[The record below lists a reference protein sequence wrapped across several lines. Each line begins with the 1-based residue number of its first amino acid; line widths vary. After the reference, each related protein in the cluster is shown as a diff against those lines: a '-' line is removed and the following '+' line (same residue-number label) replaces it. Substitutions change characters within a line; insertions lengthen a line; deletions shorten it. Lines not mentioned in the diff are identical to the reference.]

1 LETKLG
7 QELSGKVAI
16 ITGGASG
23 IGRATVE
30 VFAAAGAR
38 VVIADV
44 NDDAGHDLARQIGAA
59 TFYQHT
65 DVSKADQVQA
75 LVDAAVAKFGSLDIM
90 FNNAGISG
98 GRHPYFLDDDLE
110 NFHSVIGVNLYGV
123 MIGTQRA
130 GRHMA
135 RHGGGV
141 ILNNAS
147 ISGVMAGQA
156 LMSYRASKAAVVH
169 LTKSLAID
177 LGRHNI
183 RVNCLAPG
191 HIRTPIRVMTDA
203 PVSSDV
209 AARLEERL
217 QPIWDENKPL
227 KRFGVPEDVANAAL
241 FLASDRAAQITGAIL
256 PVDGGISAGDS
267 VNHLEKLLAAQ
278 EEFLANE
285 GTV

>member
-1 LETKLG
+1 LG
-7 QELSGKVAI
+7 QELAGKVAI

-23 IGRATVE
+23 IGRASVE
-30 VFAAAGAR
+30 VFVEAGAR

-44 NDDAGHDLARQIGAA
+44 NDDAGTALAQQIGADA
-59 TFYQHT
+59 IYQHT
-65 DVSKADQVQA
+65 DVSKPDDVQA
-75 LVDAAVAKFGSLDIM
+75 VVDKTVQKFGRLDIM

-98 GRHPYFLDDDLE
+98 GHQPFFLDDDLE
-110 NFHSVIGVNLYGV
+110 NFQSVINVNLFGV
-123 MIGTQRA
+123 MLGTQRA

-135 RHGGGV
+135 KNGGGV

-147 ISGVMAGQA
+147 IAGVMAGQA
-156 LMSYRASKAAVVH
+156 LMSYRASKAAVIH

-177 LGRHNI
+177 LARHNI

-191 HIRTPIRVMTDA
+191 HIRTPIRVMTKE
-203 PVSSDV
+203 PVAGDV

-227 KRFGVPEDVANAAL
+227 KRFGVPEDAAYAAL

-256 PVDGGISAGDS
+256 PIDGGISAGDS
-267 VNHLEKLLAAQ
+267 VNHLEKLLSAQ
-278 EEFLANE
+278 AEFLANE
-285 GTV
+285 AGQ

>member
-1 LETKLG
+1 LG
-7 QELSGKVAI
+7 QELAGKVAI

-30 VFAAAGAR
+30 VFASAGAR

-44 NDDAGHDLARQIGAA
+44 NDDAGHELAKQIGADA
-59 TFYQHT
+59 FYQHT

-75 LVDAAVAKFGSLDIM
+75 VVDATVAKFGGLNIM

-98 GRHPYFLDDDLE
+98 GRHPFFLDDDLE

-123 MIGTQRA
+123 MIGSQRA

-135 RHGGGV
+135 KNGGGV

-147 ISGVMAGQA
+147 IAGIMAGQA
-156 LMSYRASKAAVVH
+156 LMSYRASKAAVIH

-177 LGRHNI
+177 LARHNI

-191 HIRTPIRVMTDA
+191 HIRTPIRMMA
-203 PVSSDV
+203 NGVSGDT
-209 AARLEERL
+209 AARLEKHL
-217 QPIWDENKPL
+217 APVWDENKPL
-227 KRFGVPEDVANAAL
+227 KRDGVPEDAAYAAL

-267 VNHLEKLLAAQ
+267 VNHLEQILSAQ
-278 EEFLANE
+278 DEFLANE
-285 GTV
+285 GTN

>member
-1 LETKLG
+1 MG
-7 QELSGKVAI
+7 QELAGKVAI
-16 ITGGASG
+16 ITGGSSG

-30 VFAAAGAR
+30 IFAKAGAR

-44 NDDAGHDLARQIGAA
+44 NDGAGLELAKQIGADA
-59 TFYQHT
+59 LYHHT
-65 DVSKADQVQA
+65 DVSKADQVQS
-75 LVDAAVAKFGSLDIM
+75 LVDTAVAKFGRLDIM

-98 GRHPYFLDDDLE
+98 GRHPFFLEDDLE
-110 NFHSVIGVNLYGV
+110 NFQSVIGVNLYGT
-123 MIGTQRA
+123 MLGTQRA
-130 GRHMA
+130 GRYMA
-135 RHGGGV
+135 KHGGGV
-141 ILNNAS
+141 IINNAS
-147 ISGVMAGQA
+147 IAGLMAGQA
-156 LMSYRASKAAVVH
+156 LMSYRASKAAVIH

-177 LGRHNI
+177 LARYNI

-191 HIRTPIRVMTDA
+191 HIRTPIRVMTEGA
-203 PVSSDV
+203 VEASV
-209 AARLEERL
+209 AVRLEEHL

-227 KRFGVPEDVANAAL
+227 KRAGVPEDAAYAAL

-285 GTV
+285 GTE

>member
-1 LETKLG
+1 MG
-7 QELSGKVAI
+7 QELAGKVAI

-23 IGRATVE
+23 IGRASVE
-30 VFAAAGAR
+30 VFTAAGAC

-44 NDDAGHDLARQIGAA
+44 NDDAGSALAQQIGAA
-59 TFYQHT
+59 AIYQHT
-65 DVSKADQVQA
+65 DVSKPDDMQA
-75 LVDAAVAKFGSLDIM
+75 AIDRAVAQFGRLDIM

-110 NFHSVIGVNLYGV
+110 NFQSVIGVNLYGA
-123 MIGTQRA
+123 MLGAQRA

-147 ISGVMAGQA
+147 IAGVMAGQA
-156 LMSYRASKAAVVH
+156 LMSYRASKAAVIH

-177 LGRHNI
+177 LARHNI

-191 HIRTPIRVMTDA
+191 HIRTPIRVMTSD
-203 PVSSDV
+203 PVSDET
-209 AARLEERL
+209 AARLEQRL

-227 KRFGVPEDVANAAL
+227 KRAGVPEDAAYAAL

-267 VNHLEKLLAAQ
+267 VNHLDKLLRAQ
-278 EEFLANE
+278 AEFLAHE
-285 GTV
+285 GNG

>member
-1 LETKLG
+1 LG
-7 QELSGKVAI
+7 QELAGKIAI

-38 VVIADV
+38 IVIADV
-44 NDDAGHDLARQIGAA
+44 NDDAGQELAKQIGTDAI
-59 TFYQHT
+59 YQHT

-75 LVDAAVAKFGSLDIM
+75 VVDAAVAKFGGLNIM

-98 GRHPYFLDDDLE
+98 GRHPFFLDDDLE

-123 MIGTQRA
+123 MIGSQRA

-135 RHGGGV
+135 KHGGGV

-147 ISGVMAGQA
+147 IAGIMAGQA
-156 LMSYRASKAAVVH
+156 LMSYRASKAAVIH

-177 LGRHNI
+177 LARHNI

-191 HIRTPIRVMTDA
+191 HIRTPIRVMTEIAGNKAAQLEKHLA
-203 PVSSDV
+203 P
-209 AARLEERL
+209 L
-217 QPIWDENKPL
+217 WDENKPL
-227 KRFGVPEDVANAAL
+227 KRDGVPEDAAYAAL

-267 VNHLEKLLAAQ
+267 VNHLEKILSAQ

-285 GTV
+285 GTNS

>member
-1 LETKLG
+1 MG
-7 QELSGKVAI
+7 HELAGKVAI

-30 VFAAAGAR
+30 VFTAAGAR

-44 NDDAGHDLARQIGAA
+44 NDDAGEALAKEIGDAA
-59 TFYQHT
+59 IYQHT
-65 DVSKADQVQA
+65 DVSKAEQVQA
-75 LVDAAVAKFGSLDIM
+75 LVDRAVDKFSALDIM

-98 GRHPYFLDDDLE
+98 GRYPYFLDDDLE

-130 GRHMA
+130 GRYMA
-135 RHGGGV
+135 KHGGGV

-147 ISGVMAGQA
+147 IAGIMAGQA
-156 LMSYRASKAAVVH
+156 LMSYRASKAAVIH

-177 LGRHNI
+177 LARHNI

-191 HIRTPIRVMTDA
+191 HIRTPIRVMTEN
-203 PVSSDV
+203 PVAGDT
-209 AARLEERL
+209 AARLERHL
-217 QPIWDENKPL
+217 APIWDENKPL
-227 KRFGVPEDVANAAL
+227 KRDGVPEDAAYAAL

-267 VNHLEKLLAAQ
+267 VNHLAKLLTAQ

-285 GTV
+285 GTE

>member
-1 LETKLG
+1 LETNLG

-30 VFAAAGAR
+30 VFAGAGAR

-44 NDDAGHDLARQIGAA
+44 NDDAGNELAKHIGLGAV
-59 TFYQHT
+59 YQHT

-75 LVDAAVAKFGSLDIM
+75 LVDKAVAHFGALDIM

-98 GRHPYFLDDDLE
+98 GRHPFFLDDDLE
-110 NFHSVIGVNLYGV
+110 NFQSVIGVNLYGV
-123 MIGTQRA
+123 MIGSQRA
-130 GRHMA
+130 GRYMA
-135 RHGGGV
+135 KNGGGV

-147 ISGVMAGQA
+147 IAGLLAGQA
-156 LMSYRASKAAVVH
+156 LMSYRASKAAVIH

-177 LGRHNI
+177 LARHNI

-203 PVSSDV
+203 PVAGDV
-209 AARLEERL
+209 ASRLEDRL

-227 KRFGVPEDVANAAL
+227 KRAGVPEDAAYAAL

-267 VNHLEKLLAAQ
+267 VNHLEKLLSAQ

-285 GTV
+285 GS